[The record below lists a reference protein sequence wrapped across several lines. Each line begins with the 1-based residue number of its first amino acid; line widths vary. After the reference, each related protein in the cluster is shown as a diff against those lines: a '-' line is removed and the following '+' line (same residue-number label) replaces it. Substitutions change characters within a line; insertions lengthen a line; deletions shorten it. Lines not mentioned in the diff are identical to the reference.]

1 VNALK
6 NKRFSPTVLLCV
18 ALVLGVWGACIDLE
32 LPDLTNQWGA
42 GPTDGPY
49 CTPDQIE
56 VHPPETLRI
65 HVIDV
70 GQGDAL
76 WIQTPWYTDLELES
90 RNILV
95 DTGPAEASSILLD
108 YLFTRGLPPGSPID
122 ALVVTHAHADHYGGV
137 FALVDNFDILRYVDP
152 GYAASST
159 QFLEARNAAL
169 LEVVNFGGSP
179 ETPAIPGLASNLFQS
194 VDLFGADVSSEI
206 LWGTEQPFGGSS
218 GSSNS
223 ATNNTSIVLSLSFAG
238 VRVLLMG
245 DAEEAVEKELI
256 AQAAA
261 GTVNLKASVLKVGHH
276 GSDSSSTPDFLAR
289 VFPTPSAGDYALI
302 SSGRKSFGGS
312 QLPTDATVNRLREL
326 LGIYHVLSTENRD
339 EAKGGGDAAG
349 DDHIIITID
358 SNSETEACYAP

>member
-1 VNALK
+1 VIVLK
-6 NKRFSPTVLLCV
+6 NKRFSAK
-18 ALVLGVWGACIDLE
+18 ALVCAALLTGLWGACIDLE
-32 LPDLTNQWGA
+32 LPDLTSQWGT
-42 GPTDGPY
+42 GSTDGPY

-56 VHPPETLRI
+56 AHPPETLRI

-90 RNILV
+90 RNIIV
-95 DTGPAEASSILLD
+95 DAGPAEASSILLD
-108 YLFTRGLPPGSPID
+108 YLFTRGLTPGSAID

-194 VDLFGADVSSEI
+194 VDLFGADVSSEL
-206 LWGTEQPFGGSS
+206 LWGTEQPFGGPSD
-218 GSSNS
+218 GSNS
-223 ATNNTSIVLSLSFAG
+223 ATNNTSIVLSLAYG
-238 VRVLLMG
+238 GARVLLMG
-245 DAEEAVEKELI
+245 DAEEAVEKELV
-256 AQAAA
+256 AQAVA
-261 GTVNLKASVLKVGHH
+261 GTISLKANVLKVGHH
-276 GSDSSSTPDFLAR
+276 GSDSSSTPDFLSR
-289 VFPTPSAGDYALI
+289 VFPVPSANDFALI

-312 QLPTDATVNRLREL
+312 QLPTDTTVNRLRGL
-326 LGIYHVLSTENRD
+326 LGTYHLLSTENRD
-339 EAKGGGDAAG
+339 ETKGSGDAAG

-358 SNSETEACYAP
+358 SNSQTEACYAP